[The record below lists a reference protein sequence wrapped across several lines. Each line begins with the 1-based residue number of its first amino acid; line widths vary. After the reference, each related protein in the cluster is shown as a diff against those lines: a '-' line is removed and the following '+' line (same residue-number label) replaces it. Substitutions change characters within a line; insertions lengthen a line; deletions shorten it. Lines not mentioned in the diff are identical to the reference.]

1 MYHQKQTEK
10 VNIKNSKD
18 MENSKIKREIKG
30 TEITISVE
38 IFEGEQL
45 SYINYRDENGK
56 LQSKLILPGFEYT
69 IKNAQ

>member
-1 MYHQKQTEK
+1 ME
-10 VNIKNSKD
+10 NIKKV
-18 MENSKIKREIKG
+18 IKG
-30 TEITISVE
+30 TDVTITTE

-69 IKNAQ
+69 IKNAQQ